1 MPLGPPTRP
10 ALCSSGVPLLVYANK
25 QDLPSALS
33 TAELSRQLGLHDVT
47 DRPVHVQGATATTG
61 EGLSTGM
68 DWVVSEVRQFRPKAP
83 S

>member
-1 MPLGPPTRP
+1 M
-10 ALCSSGVPLLVYANK
+10 YANK

-33 TAELSRQLGLHDVT
+33 ATELSRQLGLHDVT
-47 DRPVHVQGATATTG
+47 DRPVHVQGASATTG

-68 DWVVSEVRQFRPKAP
+68 DWVVSEVRHFRPKAR